1 MTHARAR
8 IWARLI
14 HKGMKTIDDVAEA
27 DRDDVRVAY
36 RDLFGEDLT

>member
-14 HKGMKTIDDVAEA
+14 HKGMKTIEDVAEV
-27 DRDDVRVAY
+27 DRDDVRAAY
-36 RDLFGEDLT
+36 RELFGGEI